1 MPRWPA
7 AGVLLAGV
15 TTLACGAGLRLL
27 ARQDTAS
34 SGAPAREAA
43 GPAVRD
49 PAWSPDGARLAV
61 SIGDRI
67 HVITPEGS
75 GGAPLTAWEPGDILE
90 REPAWSPDGRQIAFT
105 ADTGG
110 GFDLYV
116 VAASGGAPRRVT
128 QLGGDERKPSWT
140 RDGRVVFAHRD
151 GAQWDLLTV
160 VPGDGAGGEP
170 AAPQHVTSSPED
182 ELAPAVSPDGRRIV
196 FASSRDND
204 DGDLDL
210 WTLPLPEPG
219 APPLAETRG
228 EDAPGGPA
236 DRRQPRR
243 VLRAR
248 GDDDRPAWAPAGDRV
263 VFRALREGV
272 ASLWVAQVDPPP
284 DEDGT
289 VARARPPAP
298 PVLISRRGGT
308 ASWSPDGR
316 TIAVADLPPP
326 EPIYNGNPARDERE
340 APTVFGGAGDFGL
353 RLLPAPRVADGGARA
368 VAASVR
374 TPAERQLAVFDRV
387 WDTLARL
394 YYGAGPAAEAWR
406 GLRAK
411 YRPLAG
417 RAGSDADLERVLDR
431 MVAEQPLIKPA
442 VTSSGVVVVSGHR
455 LASEAGRRALELG
468 GNVVDAA
475 IAVSFALGV
484 VEPEASGIGGDG
496 MALVHLRGM
505 EQPVVVDYKDQAPS
519 HATLDNARIFE
530 DGRLVADGPAAA
542 NIPGVVAGLDLLYRR
557 YASGKVRWA
566 DLVAPAI
573 ALAEEGFV
581 LDAALPTS
589 LAEGRGHLAKHA
601 EARRIYLPGDRVP
614 QPGDRFVNA
623 DYGATL
629 RAIATE
635 GAATFYRGEVARRIA
650 RDLAARGGIIT
661 FDDLAQYRAI
671 ERTPLAGRFREHTV
685 FAAPP
690 PVATGA
696 ALLETLQILD
706 GYAAR
711 PGARYAEDA
720 DYLHHLIEA
729 WKVRDANRPIADPAL
744 WPVDLGDH
752 LSTAHA
758 AQLFRTIDPRHAG
771 RYVTERDERD
781 DAQDESGQRIGR
793 GTTAFVVA
801 DASGDMIAVTQTL
814 STWGGNFYVSE
825 GLGFLYNNHLRGN
838 RTTRGAYGH
847 LLPLLRSSSASTPTL
862 VFRDDG
868 GRSSPLLAV
877 GAAGN
882 AWIPASV
889 YGVISGVVDG
899 GLGAQRAVEAPR
911 FLVSRDPADPRGT
924 AARVQIEDRFPR
936 SLLDDLAA
944 RGHVFQKIG
953 RKGEVRYGYAA
964 AARLDTARGEVE
976 GGAEPR
982 RSHAAVAWEG
992 GSRPAGAQP
1001 QGGRP

>member
-7 AGVLLAGV
+7 AGVLLAGMM
-15 TTLACGAGLRLL
+15 TLTCGAGLTLL
-27 ARQDTAS
+27 ARQDGAS
-34 SGAPAREAA
+34 SGA
-43 GPAVRD
+43 AVRD
-49 PAWSPDGARLAV
+49 PAWSPDGTRLAV
-61 SIGDRI
+61 SIRDRI
-67 HVITPEGS
+67 HVITAAGS
-75 GGAPLTAWEPGDILE
+75 GGAPLTVWDQGDSLE
-90 REPAWSPDGRQIAFT
+90 REPAWSPDGHQIAF
-105 ADTGG
+105 ASDAGG

-116 VAASGGAPRRVT
+116 VAASGGWPRRVT
-128 QLGGDERKPSWT
+128 QLHGDERTPAWT
-140 RDGRVVFAHRD
+140 RDGRLVFAHRD
-151 GAQWDLLTV
+151 GAQWDLLV
-160 VPGDGAGGEP
+160 VAPGEGVGGEA

-182 ELAPAVSPDGRRIV
+182 ELAPAVSPDGRRLV
-196 FASSRDND
+196 FASSRANA

-210 WTLPLPEPG
+210 WTMPLPEPG
-219 APPLAETRG
+219 APPLAETTG
-228 EDAPGGPA
+228 EDTPGDRA
-236 DRRQPRR
+236 DTPRPRR

-263 VFRALREGV
+263 VFRAVRDGV
-272 ASLWVAQVDPPP
+272 ASLWVTQVDPPP

-289 VARARPPAP
+289 VARVRPLPS
-298 PVLISRRGGT
+298 PVLVSRRGGA

-326 EPIYNGNPARDERE
+326 EPVYNGNPARDERE
-340 APTVFGGAGDFGL
+340 APTAFGGPGDFGL
-353 RLLPAPRVADGGARA
+353 RLLPAPRAADEGART

-374 TPAERQLAVFDRV
+374 TPAERQLVVFDRV
-387 WDTLARL
+387 WDTLAQL
-394 YYGAGPAAEAWR
+394 YYAAGAAAREWQD
-406 GLRAK
+406 LRAK

-417 RAGSDADLERVLDR
+417 QAGSDAELERVLDR
-431 MVAEQPLIKPA
+431 LVAEQPLIKPA
-442 VTSSGVVVVSGHR
+442 VTSRGAVVVSGHR
-455 LASEAGRRALELG
+455 LASEAGCRALELG

-589 LAEGRGHLAKHA
+589 LAEGRGLLAKHE

-614 QPGDRFVNA
+614 RPGDRFVNP

-629 RAIATE
+629 RAIAAE
-635 GAATFYRGEVARRIA
+635 GGATFYRGRVARRIA
-650 RDLAARGGIIT
+650 HDLAANGGIIT
-661 FDDLAQYRAI
+661 LDDLAQYRAI
-671 ERTPLAGRFREHTV
+671 ERTPLIGRFRAHTV

-696 ALLETLQILD
+696 VLIETLQILD

-729 WKVRDANRPIADPAL
+729 WKVRDANRRIADPAL
-744 WPVDLGDH
+744 WPVDLGEH
-752 LSTAHA
+752 LSAAHA
-758 AQLFRTIDPRHAG
+758 SLLFRTIDPRRAG
-771 RYVTERDERD
+771 RYGTERDDEQD
-781 DAQDESGQRIGR
+781 DSGQRIGR

-814 STWGGNFYVSE
+814 STWGGNFYVSK

-838 RTTRGAYGH
+838 RTARGAYGH
-847 LLPLLRSSSASTPTL
+847 LLPLLRSSSASTPML

-868 GRSSPLLAV
+868 GRRSPRLAV

-889 YGVISGVVDG
+889 YSVISGIIDG

-911 FLVSRDPADPRGT
+911 FLVTRDPSDPRGL

-936 SLLDDLAA
+936 AVLDDLAA

-953 RKGEVRYGYAA
+953 RKGELRYGYAA
-964 AARLDTARGEVE
+964 AVRLDTARGDVE

-982 RSHAAVAWEG
+982 RSHAAMAWEG
-992 GSRPAGAQP
+992 GSRPVVAQP
-1001 QGGRP
+1001 RGGRP